1 MIKPT
6 HETDVVPKCSH
17 VFPGSSA
24 ACASDLG
31 AAATTA
37 SAAAAP
43 APAATAPAVVYQNP
57 AKLTPDQYG
66 AADGWRLLHV
76 QELDCIPADA
86 EAFSNFYQT
95 WCESFRRG
103 RSADEGDRQVT
114 TYRTRTPETV
124 GVHNPERLTPAQVG
138 AGYRLLTTAEAQCV
152 PEGAE
157 AWGTLRRNG
166 WSRSRNAGKMASQS
180 FTYRIRVSEAVTR
193 AFAAKHPHTSIPL
206 PPNRRWCLEG
216 EDVLPQDEVL
226 FDDGRLFSCM
236 DWPGHRG
243 HKYAAAGTDSYPEG
257 HYVRPVTEAEQPSS
271 LAVDETQQR
280 LERLAAS
287 LVDLVQNNNR
297 LHVDEAGH
305 VCGMYSRTSE
315 GIRKDVAAFLAGV
328 ERAAERRAK
337 AEQEVKFQ
345 ALSQVEAACLREEN
359 KHLRHQVEILGR
371 DVAGSHRKM
380 TGYQNELRELRAAL
394 ERKKQELES
403 LRGRCVVGPDEVCI
417 PEAELKR
424 LRTQDSAWIS
434 LCHALSSQGEN
445 VGCLLGFVASKRG
458 ENLANAFARLR
469 SIEKNGANDREQAR
483 LWGVVVEELRV
494 GFSVE
499 NGNAQLS
506 LEDCVRKEL
515 RRLYAVEKGRNE
527 DAELLDWVSTREAN
541 IRRLD
546 SGRYHVSYRPEWC
559 LGAAAGGATL
569 REALQ
574 RAKAQDERDSAKHA
588 VA

>member
-31 AAATTA
+31 AAT
-37 SAAAAP
+37 SGEEP
-43 APAATAPAVVYQNP
+43 V
-57 AKLTPDQYG
+57 
-66 AADGWRLLHV
+66 AD
-76 QELDCIPADA
+76 
-86 EAFSNFYQT
+86 
-95 WCESFRRG
+95 
-103 RSADEGDRQVT
+103 
-114 TYRTRTPETV
+114 TY
-124 GVHNPERLTPAQVG
+124 
-138 AGYRLLTTAEAQCV
+138 
-152 PEGAE
+152 
-157 AWGTLRRNG
+157 LRRRQLLRVVHAEVPING
-166 WSRSRNAGKMASQS
+166 
-180 FTYRIRVSEAVTR
+180 TR

-243 HKYAAAGTDSYPEG
+243 HKYAAAGTGSYPEG

-345 ALSQVEAACLREEN
+345 ALSQVEAVCLREEN

-371 DVAGSHRKM
+371 DVSGAHRKM
-380 TGYQNELRELRAAL
+380 TKQQDTIRKLRELLAAIRQESATEGSGYWQGFRTAWEAISRALSVGSGSHQWLARGASGKEAAVKEIERLYAL
-394 ERKKQELES
+394 ERHS
-403 LRGRCVVGPDEVCI
+403 
-417 PEAELKR
+417 
-424 LRTQDSAWIS
+424 
-434 LCHALSSQGEN
+434 
-445 VGCLLGFVASKRG
+445 
-458 ENLANAFARLR
+458 
-469 SIEKNGANDREQAR
+469 ANDREQAR

-559 LGAAAGGATL
+559 VAAAAGGATL

-574 RAKAQDERDSAKHA
+574 RAKRQDERCSAKHA

>member
-31 AAATTA
+31 AAT
-37 SAAAAP
+37 SGEEP
-43 APAATAPAVVYQNP
+43 V
-57 AKLTPDQYG
+57 
-66 AADGWRLLHV
+66 AD
-76 QELDCIPADA
+76 
-86 EAFSNFYQT
+86 
-95 WCESFRRG
+95 
-103 RSADEGDRQVT
+103 
-114 TYRTRTPETV
+114 TY
-124 GVHNPERLTPAQVG
+124 
-138 AGYRLLTTAEAQCV
+138 
-152 PEGAE
+152 
-157 AWGTLRRNG
+157 LRRRQLLRVVHAEVPING
-166 WSRSRNAGKMASQS
+166 
-180 FTYRIRVSEAVTR
+180 TR

-236 DWPGHRG
+236 DWIGHRG
-243 HKYAAAGTDSYPEG
+243 YKYAAAGTDSYPEG

-271 LAVDETQQR
+271 PAVDETQKR

-287 LVDLVQNNNR
+287 LVDLVQNNFCLR
-297 LHVDEAGH
+297 VDEEGH
-305 VCGMYSRTSE
+305 VSGLYATSAD
-315 GIRKDVAAFLAGV
+315 GLRGSVARFLGGV

-337 AEQEVKFQ
+337 AGQEVKFQ
-345 ALSQVEAACLREEN
+345 ALSQVEAVCLREEN
-359 KHLRHQVEILGR
+359 KRLRHQVEILGR

-380 TGYQNELRELRAAL
+380 TGYQNELRDLRATL
-394 ERKKQELES
+394 EKKNNEIE
-403 LRGRCVVGPDEVCI
+403 
-417 PEAELKR
+417 R
-424 LRTQDSAWIS
+424 LYAVERHS
-434 LCHALSSQGEN
+434 
-445 VGCLLGFVASKRG
+445 
-458 ENLANAFARLR
+458 
-469 SIEKNGANDREQAR
+469 ANDREQAR

-559 LGAAAGGATL
+559 VAAAAGGATL

-574 RAKAQDERDSAKHA
+574 RAKRQDERCSAKHA